1 MQTDLGNHLTLDRI
15 FNVGA
20 ASEIQGRLDFAV
32 EAARAAG
39 EITLRYFRRADLAVE
54 RKADASPVTLAD
66 REAEAYLREAIH
78 KRFPQDGI
86 VGEEWGT
93 DEGSSGFRWII
104 DPIDGTKSFIHG
116 VPLYA
121 TLIGVEWEGRAVI
134 GVDRIPAT
142 GEVIFAAKG
151 RGAWYQIGEDPPQ
164 PARVSRCEN
173 LAEAAW
179 VTSEVLNFDKIN
191 RREAFHRL
199 QSATRL
205 FRTWGDGYGYLLVG
219 TGRIDF
225 MIDPLMEIW
234 DAAAIQPIIEEA
246 GGIFTD
252 WRGQPVFTS
261 GNGIGSNGL
270 LHNQVLDVLRGTD

>member
-1 MQTDLGNHLTLDRI
+1 MSQ
-15 FNVGA
+15 

-32 EAARAAG
+32 GAARAAG
-39 EITLRYFRRADLAVE
+39 EITLRYFRRTDLAVE
-54 RKADASPVTLAD
+54 RKSDDSPVTRAD
-66 REAEAYLREAIH
+66 REAEAYLREVIH
-78 KRFPQDGI
+78 SRFPQDGI

-93 DEGSSGFRWII
+93 DEGSSGYRWII

-121 TLIGVEWEGRAVI
+121 TLIGVECEGRAVI

-142 GEVIFAAKG
+142 GECIYAARG
-151 RGAWYQIGEDPPQ
+151 RGAWYQLGEAQPQ
-164 PARVSRCEN
+164 PAHVSYCDR

-179 VTSEVLNFDKIN
+179 VTSEVLNFDKVQQ
-191 RREAFHRL
+191 REAFHRL

-205 FRTWGDGYGYLLVG
+205 CRTWGDGYGYLLVG
-219 TGRIDF
+219 TGRVDF

-246 GGIFTD
+246 GGRFTD
-252 WRGQPVFTS
+252 WQGRPVFTS

-270 LHNQVLDVLRGTD
+270 LHDAILAILNTGS

>member
-1 MQTDLGNHLTLDRI
+1 M
-15 FNVGA
+15 GA
-20 ASEIQGRLDFAV
+20 ASEIQRRLDFAV

-39 EITLRYFRRADLAVE
+39 EITLRYFRRADLIVE
-54 RKADASPVTLAD
+54 RKTDDSPVTLAD
-66 REAEAYLREAIH
+66 KEAEAYLRDSIH
-78 KRFPQDGI
+78 TKFPHDGI

-93 DEGSSGFRWII
+93 DEGTSGFRWII

-121 TLIGVEWEGRAVI
+121 TLIGVECEGRAVI

-142 GEVIFAAKG
+142 GECIYAARG
-151 RGAWYQIGEDPPQ
+151 RGAWYQVGDDSPQ
-164 PARVSRCEN
+164 PAQVSRCEQ
-173 LAEAAW
+173 LSEAAW
-179 VTSEVLNFDKIN
+179 VTSEVFNFDKIN
-191 RREAFHRL
+191 RREAFHQL

-219 TGRIDF
+219 TGRVDF

-246 GGIFTD
+246 GGKFTD
-252 WRGQPVFTS
+252 WRGRAVFTS

-270 LHNQVLDVLRGTD
+270 LHDQILQILRSDE